1 MVKYIA
7 IVLVLIFATL
17 MFMYVSVNSPW
28 VYREAIS
35 FPINPHIY
43 DNPDRSIKNIK
54 IAVFYFVPQDRVIL
68 QLIDWKEILEDRIK
82 KLVAFHSL
90 ELHNTSLIRYAIY
103 PEPVIGLKEGI
114 VYDTDVTKHGNPQA
128 LVHVAE
134 EIDSRVFN
142 HTGDL
147 YREDFPMTQKEEY
160 SVLLILYEGVGAS
173 GAIIHDGKWGLAS
186 EIPQKFVSPESI
198 IYPVKLE
205 AIDSLLLLNRDYI
218 TKTQNSDTGTTILA
232 HEFYHTL
239 GIPDGYE
246 AGEEN
251 TMSADISLS
260 NDIMGIGRTR
270 PIDKVYISNEVL
282 KKLGL

>member
-1 MVKYIA
+1 MKYII

-17 MFMYVSVNSPW
+17 MVMYVSVNLPW
-28 VYREAIS
+28 VYRESIS
-35 FPINPHIY
+35 FPVNSHIY

-54 IAVFYFVPQDRVIL
+54 IAVFYFVPKDRATS
-68 QLIDWKEILEDRIK
+68 QLVDWKEILEDRLK

-90 ELHNTSLIRYAIY
+90 EFRNTSLIRYAIY

-114 VYDTDVTKHGNPQA
+114 MYDTDVTKHGNPQA

-134 EIDSRVFN
+134 EIDARIFD
-142 HTGDL
+142 TAGDL
-147 YREDFPMTQKEEY
+147 YRKDFSMTRKEEY

-173 GAIIHDGKWGLAS
+173 GAIIYDSKSGLAS
-186 EIPQKFVSPESI
+186 GIPQKFLSSESI

-205 AIDSLLLLNRDYI
+205 AVDSLLLLNRDYI
-218 TKTQNSDTGTTILA
+218 TKTQNSDTGTTVLA

-246 AGEEN
+246 AGGEN
-251 TMSADISLS
+251 DMLANISVS

-270 PIDKVYISNEVL
+270 SIDKAYISNEVL
-282 KKLGL
+282 KKMGL